1 MTTSPAPEPSLDAAP
16 GGAASDPGRRPPRP
30 PRRHGQRLPA
40 DPARPTGERRRS
52 RERALGLAYEAES
65 KSVGIDALLAE
76 LPLEPE
82 PYALRLAR
90 GMDARRDDIDALISR
105 HASGWT
111 IDRMPAIDR
120 ALLRM
125 ATYELLAEPDVPVA
139 VVIDEAVELAKDYST
154 EDSGRYVNGVL
165 ASLAAEAR
173 PS

>member
-1 MTTSPAPEPSLDAAP
+1 M
-16 GGAASDPGRRPPRP
+16 G
-30 PRRHGQRLPA
+30 
-40 DPARPTGERRRS
+40 
-52 RERALGLAYEAES
+52 
-65 KSVGIDALLAE
+65 ALLAE